1 MRDTDLLA
9 GGDILHEGKMTEVEA
24 YQLIVGAIAKVAPSK
39 ATSVTEDTDLLT
51 EGVLDSLDVMNFLF
65 ELEQRLGRKLTA
77 IDETYNDFRVRSLT
91 KIICAG

>member
-1 MRDTDLLA
+1 
-9 GGDILHEGKMTEVEA
+9 MTEVEA
-24 YQLIVGAIAKVAPSK
+24 YQLIVGAIAKVAPNK

-51 EGVLDSLDVMNFLF
+51 DGVLDSLDVMNFLF
-65 ELEQRLGRKLTA
+65 EIEQRLGRKLTA